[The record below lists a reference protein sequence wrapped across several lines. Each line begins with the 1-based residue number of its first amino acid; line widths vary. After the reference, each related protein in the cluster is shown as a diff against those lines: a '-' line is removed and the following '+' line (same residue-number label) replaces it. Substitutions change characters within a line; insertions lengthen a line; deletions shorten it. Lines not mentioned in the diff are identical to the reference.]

1 LATRHELWGSRLQG
15 PPEPW
20 AGDRRFVDAT
30 VHLCEELSSFEL
42 SAALAECRKHS
53 TVERYRADVTSENGS
68 LGFVKREFAL
78 HERTTSSCI
87 FEEWRDQHGIAEVA
101 RAART
106 RFLRQAV

>member
-1 LATRHELWGSRLQG
+1 MQG
-15 PPEPW
+15 TLDYGEVP
-20 AGDRRFVDAT
+20 RRR
-30 VHLCEELSSFEL
+30 C
-42 SAALAECRKHS
+42 
-53 TVERYRADVTSENGS
+53 ENGS